1 MTGYDLDIKKEYPEI
16 YSHLLGYKEKL
27 QKREDQGKNWFNLRP
42 CNYYEDFE
50 KPKIIY
56 PEITKFLTFYYDE
69 KHFYGNNKVFIMTG
83 ESLAYLCCFFNSK
96 LFDFC
101 FRDNFP
107 VLLGGS
113 RELRKVFME
122 KIQIKKV
129 APKLEARFKELL
141 GQISSLKS
149 KNLPYKDIERE
160 IDFALYKLNDIT
172 YKEAGLIDP
181 SLEISEEEFIG
192 LISKS

>member
-1 MTGYDLDIKKEYPEI
+1 
-16 YSHLLGYKEKL
+16 
-27 QKREDQGKNWFNLRP
+27 
-42 CNYYEDFE
+42 
-50 KPKIIY
+50 
-56 PEITKFLTFYYDE
+56 
-69 KHFYGNNKVFIMTG
+69 
-83 ESLAYLCCFFNSK
+83 
-96 LFDFC
+96 
-101 FRDNFP
+101 
-107 VLLGGS
+107 
-113 RELRKVFME
+113 ME